1 MEERDVTAFCE
12 YHPDKRAAWFCSS
25 CDLDFCESCIARR
38 TVEQYGK
45 KKVFYRCPKCDGE
58 GERHCAENII
68 VPFWSRLS
76 KFFLYPFKLQP
87 LLLMIA
93 LSLAAA
99 VFSRP
104 GLFPFLIQVAVW
116 GVLLKYS
123 FAALKSTA
131 QGVLSPPRITPENI
145 SNEFGIVF
153 KQLAIYIVIG
163 FVFFKVTQSAGIF
176 VGLVLAGLAILS
188 IPAMVIVL
196 VASNSLVHALNPV
209 IFAGMAWRI
218 GWGYLLMYLFY
229 TLLGAAPVVLGR
241 MVIAHLPSE
250 LQSFLFTMAKSYYLI
265 VSYHLMGYVV
275 FQYHEEIGYE
285 LDFEDQALPEEAAN
299 PEEDKDREL
308 LNRANMLVK
317 EGKLDEAIAC
327 LKGDPDAISGNLV
340 VAERFYNLLKTR
352 ERFPEM
358 VEHAKPYMDLLAKG
372 NQKERLCEVLLE
384 CLSHNPAF
392 TPAPFTLF
400 KAAGVLNEAGKPKEA
415 VRAYDRFIKANSNHR
430 MIPKAYFLAAGIINE
445 KLKDPRKASG
455 ILRGIIKKYPGH
467 EMIPHVERY
476 LGQIKPAAS

>member
-1 MEERDVTAFCE
+1 MEERDVTTFCE
-12 YHPDKRAAWFCSS
+12 YHPDKRAVWFCSS

-58 GERHCAENII
+58 GERHSAENII
-68 VPFWSRLS
+68 VPFWNRLP

-87 LLLMIA
+87 LILMIA
-93 LSLAAA
+93 LSLAATI
-99 VFSRP
+99 FSRA
-104 GLFPFLIQVAVW
+104 GLFTFLIHFAVW

-131 QGVLSPPRITPENI
+131 QGSLSPPRITPETI

-153 KQLAIYIVIG
+153 KQLGIYIVIG
-163 FVFFKVTQSAGIF
+163 FVFFKVAVSAGIF
-176 VGLVLAGLAILS
+176 VGLVFAGLAILS

-196 VASNSLVHALNPV
+196 VASNSLIHALNPV
-209 IFAGMAWRI
+209 VFVGMAWRI

-229 TLLGAAPVVLGR
+229 TLLGAAPVVLGQ
-241 MVIAHLPSE
+241 MVISHLPFE
-250 LQSFLFTMAKSYYLI
+250 LQRFLFTMAKSYYLI

-285 LDFEDQALPEEAAN
+285 VDFEEQALPEEAAN
-299 PEEDKDREL
+299 PEGEKDWDL

-317 EGKLDEAIAC
+317 EGKLDEAIGC
-327 LKGDPDAISGNLV
+327 LKGDPGALTANPV

-358 VEHAKPYMDLLAKG
+358 VEHAKPHMDLLAKG
-372 NQKERLCEVLLE
+372 NQKEKLCEVLLE
-384 CLSHNPAF
+384 SLSHNPAF

-400 KAAGVLNEAGKPKEA
+400 KAAGVLNETGKFKEA
-415 VRAYDRFIKANSNHR
+415 VQAYDRFIKANSNHN

-455 ILRGIIKKYPGH
+455 ILRGIIKKHPGH

-476 LGQIKPAAS
+476 LGQIKLAS